1 MEKHAQR
8 NQKWN
13 KIMDTCAI
21 IILYNP
27 LLEETNKLLD
37 ALTQQ
42 VDHIYLV
49 DNSQNKCNNLF
60 KRDNV
65 SYFFLNGNKGIA
77 AAQNYAIQQCIK
89 DKYSYILF
97 CDQDSL
103 LPNKAVEALYLSYKM
118 LKKQNIKVGSVGSI
132 AINKKTSVP
141 YSLGCSLIKENAFPN
156 LTEVSYTMNS
166 ISFFPTEY
174 FQIVGLMD
182 EKLFIDGVDSEIC
195 WRGKQYGYHFYI
207 NNNVRIEHLLGLG
220 SKKILNKYISITPP
234 KRMYFQYRNYLLLA
248 RRNYTPKSW
257 LKYNGI
263 KYAIKLLYYP
273 IMITPRLGY
282 IKYITKG
289 IIEGIRNKH
298 S

>member
-1 MEKHAQR
+1 
-8 NQKWN
+8 
-13 KIMDTCAI
+13 MDTCAI

-27 LLEETNKLLD
+27 SIEDTNKLLD
-37 ALTQQ
+37 ALMHQ
-42 VDHIYLV
+42 VAHIYLV
-49 DNSQNKCNNLF
+49 DNSLNNTANSF

-77 AAQNYAIQQCIK
+77 AAQNYAIKQSIK

-103 LPNKAVEALYLSYKM
+103 LPKNAVESLHLSYQM
-118 LKKQNIKVGSVGSI
+118 LKKENIKVGAVGSK
-132 AINKKTSVP
+132 AINKQTSVP

-166 ISFFPTEY
+166 ISFFSTEY
-174 FQIVGLMD
+174 FQIVGLME

-207 NNNVRIEHLLGLG
+207 NNDVRIEHMLGLG
-220 SKKILNKYISITPP
+220 CKKIFNKYISITPP
-234 KRMYFQYRNYLLLA
+234 KRMYFQYRNYLFLA

-273 IMITPRLGY
+273 IMIAPRLDY